1 MKKFLSSLVMTILLS
16 SCAVEKEKLTEN
28 IGKYVP
34 PNIDDTNFKNST
46 ISNKN
51 FDETWNSVIDF
62 VNDSFFK
69 IENLEK
75 DSGLLT
81 LSFGAKEAEKFI
93 DCGDFEYT
101 LFFTGEEFK
110 GSYIDYAKSGLLAV
124 LEAKMNINIEKID
137 NESTKI
143 SINTNYTYSTQHALG
158 YYDPK
163 LNQTYSFESGGY
175 QTIDVINP
183 IKGSIPTRTCKST
196 NFAENTI
203 FKLSKVRI
211 LTIFISL
218 SCLFE
223 RQYL

>member
-1 MKKFLSSLVMTILLS
+1 MRKIFTSLIMTIFLS
-16 SCAVEKEKLTEN
+16 SCAVEKKNLTEN
-28 IGKYVP
+28 VGKYFP
-34 PNIDDTNFKNST
+34 PNIDDSNFKNSVIT
-46 ISNKN
+46 DKN
-51 FDETWNSVIDF
+51 FDETWTSVIDF

-81 LSFGAKEAEKFI
+81 LSFGSKEPENFI

-110 GSYIDYAKSGLLAV
+110 GSYIDYVKSGLLAV
-124 LEAKMNINIEKID
+124 LEAKMNINIQKID

-143 SINTNYTYSTQHALG
+143 SINTNYTFSTQHALG

-163 LNQTYSFESGGY
+163 LNQTYSFVSGGY

-183 IKGSIPTRTCKST
+183 ISGSIPTRTCKST
-196 NFAENTI
+196 NFAEKAI
-203 FKLSKVRI
+203 FKVIK
-211 LTIFISL
+211 
-218 SCLFE
+218 
-223 RQYL
+223 

>member
-1 MKKFLSSLVMTILLS
+1 MKKFFSILVMSVLLF

-28 IGKYVP
+28 VGKYVP
-34 PNIDDTNFKNST
+34 PTIDDTNFKNSVIT
-46 ISNKN
+46 NKS
-51 FDETWNSVIDF
+51 FDETWTSVINF
-62 VNDSFFK
+62 INDSFFK

-75 DSGLLT
+75 DSGLVR
-81 LSFGAKEAEKFI
+81 LSFGSKETENFI

-124 LEAKMNINIEKID
+124 LEAKMNINIQKID
-137 NESTKI
+137 NESTEI

-175 QTIDVINP
+175 QTIEVINP

-196 NFAENTI
+196 NFAETAI
-203 FKLSKVRI
+203 FNAIK
-211 LTIFISL
+211 
-218 SCLFE
+218 
-223 RQYL
+223 

>member
-1 MKKFLSSLVMTILLS
+1 MKKFLSYLVMIILLS
-16 SCAVEKEKLTEN
+16 SCAFEKEKLTEN
-28 IGKYVP
+28 IGNYVP
-34 PNIDDTNFKNST
+34 PNIDDTNFKNSVIT
-46 ISNKN
+46 NKD
-51 FDETWNSVIDF
+51 FDETWTSVLNF

-75 DSGLLT
+75 DSGLLM
-81 LSFGAKEAEKFI
+81 LSFGSKEAEKFI

-124 LEAKMNINIEKID
+124 LEAKMNINIDKID

-143 SINTNYTYSTQHALG
+143 SIKTNYTYSTQHALG

-175 QTIDVINP
+175 QTIEVINP

-196 NFAENTI
+196 NFAENAI
-203 FKLSKVRI
+203 FNVIK
-211 LTIFISL
+211 
-218 SCLFE
+218 
-223 RQYL
+223 

>member
-1 MKKFLSSLVMTILLS
+1 MKKILSYFAVIALLLS
-16 SCAVEKEKLTEN
+16 CAAEKEKLKEN
-28 IGKYVP
+28 VGKYVP
-34 PNIDDTNFKNST
+34 PNIDDSNFKNSIVT
-46 ISNKN
+46 EKN
-51 FDETWNSVIDF
+51 FDETWTSLIDF
-62 VNDSFFK
+62 VSDSFFK

-81 LSFGAKEAEKFI
+81 LSFGSNDAANFI

-124 LEAKMNINIEKID
+124 LEAKMNINIQKID

-158 YYDPK
+158 YYDPE

-196 NFAENTI
+196 NFAENAI
-203 FKLSKVRI
+203 FNVI
-211 LTIFISL
+211 
-218 SCLFE
+218 
-223 RQYL
+223 Q

>member
-1 MKKFLSSLVMTILLS
+1 MNKFLSSLVMTILLS

-34 PNIDDTNFKNST
+34 PNIDDTNFKNSVIT
-46 ISNKN
+46 NKD
-51 FDETWNSVIDF
+51 FDEAWTSITDF
-62 VNDSFFK
+62 VNNSFFK

-81 LSFGAKEAEKFI
+81 LSFGSKEAENFI

-110 GSYIDYAKSGLLAV
+110 GAYIDYAKSGLLAV
-124 LEAKMNINIEKID
+124 LEAKMDVNIQKID
-137 NESTKI
+137 NETTKI
-143 SINTNYTYSTQHALG
+143 SINTNYKYSTQHALG

-196 NFAENTI
+196 NFAENA
-203 FKLSKVRI
+203 I
-211 LTIFISL
+211 LNVIK
-218 SCLFE
+218 
-223 RQYL
+223 

>member
-1 MKKFLSSLVMTILLS
+1 MRIFFSSLVMTILLS
-16 SCAVEKEKLTEN
+16 SCAGKKEKLTEN
-28 IGKYVP
+28 VGKYVP
-34 PNIDDTNFKNST
+34 PNINDANFKNSIIT
-46 ISNKN
+46 NKS
-51 FDETWNSVIDF
+51 FDETWTSVIDF
-62 VNDSFFK
+62 VNYSFFK
-69 IENLEK
+69 IENIEK

-81 LSFGAKEAEKFI
+81 LSFGSKEAEKFI

-124 LEAKMNINIEKID
+124 LEAKMNINIQKID

-143 SINTNYTYSTQHALG
+143 SINTNYTFSTQHALG

-163 LNQTYSFESGGY
+163 LNQTYSFVSGGY

-196 NFAENTI
+196 NFAENAI
-203 FKLSKVRI
+203 FNVIK
-211 LTIFISL
+211 
-218 SCLFE
+218 
-223 RQYL
+223 

>member
-1 MKKFLSSLVMTILLS
+1 MKKFLSSLVLLILLS
-16 SCAVEKEKLTEN
+16 SCAVEREKLTEN
-28 IGKYVP
+28 VGKYVP
-34 PNIDDTNFKNST
+34 PNIDDTNFKNSVIT
-46 ISNKN
+46 NKN
-51 FDETWNSVIDF
+51 FDETWTSVIDF

-69 IENLEK
+69 IENLDK

-81 LSFGAKEAEKFI
+81 LSFGSKEPENFI

-124 LEAKMNINIEKID
+124 LEAKMNINIKKID
-137 NESTKI
+137 NEATKT

-158 YYDPK
+158 YYDPE

-196 NFAENTI
+196 NFAETAI
-203 FKLSKVRI
+203 FNAINK
-211 LTIFISL
+211 
-218 SCLFE
+218 
-223 RQYL
+223 

>member
-1 MKKFLSSLVMTILLS
+1 MKKFLSTLIITILLS
-16 SCAVEKEKLTEN
+16 SCAIEKKKLTEN
-28 IGKYVP
+28 VGKYVP
-34 PNIDDTNFKNST
+34 PNIDDISFQNFVIT
-46 ISNKN
+46 NKN
-51 FDETWNSVIDF
+51 FDETWTSVIDF

-81 LSFGAKEAEKFI
+81 LSFGSKEPENFI

-124 LEAKMNINIEKID
+124 LEAKMNINIRKID

-143 SINTNYTYSTQHALG
+143 SINTNYTFSTQHALG

-163 LNQTYSFESGGY
+163 LNQTYSFVSGGY

-183 IKGSIPTRTCKST
+183 ISGSIPTRTCKST
-196 NFAENTI
+196 NFAENAI
-203 FKLSKVRI
+203 FNVIR
-211 LTIFISL
+211 
-218 SCLFE
+218 
-223 RQYL
+223 

>member
-1 MKKFLSSLVMTILLS
+1 MKKILSSLVMTMLLS
-16 SCAVEKEKLTEN
+16 SCVVEKKKLTEN
-28 IGKYVP
+28 IGRYVP
-34 PNIDDTNFKNST
+34 PNIDDTNFKNSVIT
-46 ISNKN
+46 SKN
-51 FDETWNSVIDF
+51 FDETWTSLIDF

-69 IENLEK
+69 IENLER

-81 LSFGAKEAEKFI
+81 LSFGSKEPENFI

-124 LEAKMNINIEKID
+124 LVAKMNINIRKID

-143 SINTNYTYSTQHALG
+143 SINTNYTFSTQHALG

-163 LNQTYSFESGGY
+163 LNQTYSFVSGGY

-183 IKGSIPTRTCKST
+183 ISGSIPTRTCKST
-196 NFAENTI
+196 NFAENAI
-203 FKLSKVRI
+203 FNVIK
-211 LTIFISL
+211 
-218 SCLFE
+218 
-223 RQYL
+223 

>member
-1 MKKFLSSLVMTILLS
+1 MKIIFSLLFMTIFLS
-16 SCAVEKEKLTEN
+16 SCAVEKKKLTEN
-28 IGKYVP
+28 VGKYFP
-34 PNIDDTNFKNST
+34 PNTDDTNFKNT
-46 ISNKN
+46 LTTNKN
-51 FDETWNSVIDF
+51 FDETWTYVTDF
-62 VNDSFFK
+62 VKDSFFK
-69 IENLEK
+69 IENIDK

-81 LSFGAKEAEKFI
+81 LSFGPKEPEKFI

-124 LEAKMNINIEKID
+124 LDAKMNITIQKID
-137 NESTKI
+137 YESTKV

-163 LNQTYSFESGGY
+163 LNQTYSFVSGGY

-196 NFAENTI
+196 NFAENVI
-203 FKLSKVRI
+203 FNLIK
-211 LTIFISL
+211 
-218 SCLFE
+218 
-223 RQYL
+223 

>member
-1 MKKFLSSLVMTILLS
+1 MKKLFSSLIMTIILS
-16 SCAVEKEKLTEN
+16 SCAVEKDKLTEN
-28 IGKYVP
+28 FGEYVP
-34 PNIDDTNFKNST
+34 PNIEDTDFTNFAIT
-46 ISNKN
+46 NKN
-51 FDETWNSVIDF
+51 FEETWNSVINF

-81 LSFGAKEAEKFI
+81 LSFGSKEAENFI
-93 DCGDFEYT
+93 DCGYFEYT

-124 LEAKMNINIEKID
+124 LEAKMNINIRKIN
-137 NESTKI
+137 NESTKV
-143 SINTNYTYSTQHALG
+143 SINTNYTFSTQHALG

-163 LNQTYSFESGGY
+163 LNQTYSFVSGGY

-196 NFAENTI
+196 NFAENAI
-203 FKLSKVRI
+203 FNVIK
-211 LTIFISL
+211 
-218 SCLFE
+218 
-223 RQYL
+223 

>member
-1 MKKFLSSLVMTILLS
+1 MKKFLPSLVTIILIS
-16 SCAVEKEKLTEN
+16 SCALEKEKLTEN

-34 PNIDDTNFKNST
+34 PNIDDTNFKNSVIT
-46 ISNKN
+46 NKD
-51 FDETWNSVIDF
+51 FDEAWTSITDF
-62 VNDSFFK
+62 VNNSFFK

-81 LSFGAKEAEKFI
+81 LSFGSKEAENFI

-124 LEAKMNINIEKID
+124 LEAKMDVNIQKID
-137 NESTKI
+137 NETTKI
-143 SINTNYTYSTQHALG
+143 SINTNYKYSTQHALG

-196 NFAENTI
+196 NFAENA
-203 FKLSKVRI
+203 I
-211 LTIFISL
+211 LNVIK
-218 SCLFE
+218 
-223 RQYL
+223 

>member
-1 MKKFLSSLVMTILLS
+1 MKKILSSLVMTVIIS
-16 SCAVEKEKLTEN
+16 SCALEKEKLTEN
-28 IGKYVP
+28 VGKYVP
-34 PNIDDTNFKNST
+34 PNIDNTNFKNSVIT
-46 ISNKN
+46 NKN
-51 FDETWNSVIDF
+51 FDETWTSVLDF

-81 LSFGAKEAEKFI
+81 LSFGSKEAENFI
-93 DCGDFEYT
+93 DCGYFEYT
-101 LFFTGEEFK
+101 LFTGEEFK

-124 LEAKMNINIEKID
+124 LEAKMNINIRKID
-137 NESTKI
+137 DESAKI
-143 SINTNYTYSTQHALG
+143 SINTNYTFSTQHALG

-196 NFAENTI
+196 NFAENAI
-203 FKLSKVRI
+203 FNVIK
-211 LTIFISL
+211 
-218 SCLFE
+218 
-223 RQYL
+223 

>member
-1 MKKFLSSLVMTILLS
+1 MKKILSNFAVIALLS
-16 SCAVEKEKLTEN
+16 SCAVEKEKLKEN
-28 IGKYVP
+28 VGKYVP
-34 PNIDDTNFKNST
+34 PNIDDSNFKNSIVT
-46 ISNKN
+46 EKN
-51 FDETWNSVIDF
+51 FDETWISLIDF
-62 VNDSFFK
+62 VSDSFFK

-81 LSFGAKEAEKFI
+81 LSFGSNDAANFI

-124 LEAKMNINIEKID
+124 LEAKMNINIQKID

-196 NFAENTI
+196 NFAETAIFNTI
-203 FKLSKVRI
+203 K
-211 LTIFISL
+211 
-218 SCLFE
+218 
-223 RQYL
+223 

>member
-16 SCAVEKEKLTEN
+16 SCAVEVEKIREN
-28 IGKYVP
+28 VGKYVP
-34 PNIDDTNFKNST
+34 PNIDNTNFKNSLIT
-46 ISNKN
+46 NKN
-51 FDETWNSVIDF
+51 YDETWTSVTNF

-69 IENLEK
+69 IENLDK

-81 LSFGAKEAEKFI
+81 LSFGSKEPENFI
-93 DCGDFEYT
+93 DCGNFEYS

-124 LEAKMNINIEKID
+124 LEAKMNINIQKID

-143 SINTNYTYSTQHALG
+143 SINTNYMYSTQHALG

-163 LNQTYSFESGGY
+163 LNQTYSFVSGGY

-196 NFAENTI
+196 NFAENVI
-203 FKLSKVRI
+203 LKVI
-211 LTIFISL
+211 K
-218 SCLFE
+218 
-223 RQYL
+223 